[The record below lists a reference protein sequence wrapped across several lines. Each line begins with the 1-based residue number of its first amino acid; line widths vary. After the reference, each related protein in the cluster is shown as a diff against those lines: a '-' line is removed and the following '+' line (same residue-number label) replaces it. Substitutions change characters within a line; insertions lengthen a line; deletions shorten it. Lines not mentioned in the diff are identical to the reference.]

1 MCGIFGLVSNLWISE
16 AELAAKM
23 IKHRGPDDYG
33 ICREESLCLIHYRLA
48 IQDLSA
54 AGHQPMWSADGRY
67 CILVNGEIYNHWEL
81 RKELDEKYKFK
92 SQCDAETMLYAFVEW
107 NTDSFKRLNGIFAAV
122 IYDKLTQELFIVRD
136 PLGVKPCYY
145 LDTVEGFAFCSE
157 LKAFD
162 KLSNWDRSLDY
173 PAIFNYLNFLWSP
186 GEQTPFKW
194 VKKLLPGN
202 FLRYN
207 ISKRKIISCTS
218 YYKIPFDG
226 TYDQKTEEE
235 WVDLIDLALQKAVS
249 RQLLSD
255 VPVAYFISGGLDSSL
270 IAAIARTLQ
279 PNLKLKG
286 YTINSQMQSGADG
299 FADDLPYAKQV
310 ARLLNIDLE
319 IVSGELD
326 YLKEF
331 EEMVIQLDEP
341 QADVAPI
348 YVAHIAKEARK
359 NGYYVLIGGVGGDDL
374 FAGYRRHQAARY
386 DAWLMLLPSA
396 IRNLICKVG
405 VLGLGNGPRS
415 RRFNKFLSRHQYESI
430 DTVLAEN
437 YRWMD
442 RQELLKLFSESI
454 KRELESYDPTEILVK
469 NLAEIPEER
478 NALNKLLFWDM
489 KFFLG
494 DHNLNYSDKASM
506 QYGVELRVPFLDLE
520 LIELSTRIPPELKI
534 KNGISKYLLKKV
546 AERYLPHEIIYRSKT
561 GFGAPIRKW
570 IVFDHEKEVS
580 RQLEQLYELSNY
592 ALDKI
597 KIKQLLLKNKTNQ
610 IDASYCIQSL
620 LSISFWLKK
629 YCNLK

>member
-1 MCGIFGLVSNLWISE
+1 MCGIFGLISNNWQSE
-16 AELAAKM
+16 ATFAAQM

-33 ICREESLCLIHYRLA
+33 IYREESLCLIHYRLA

-81 RKELDEKYKFK
+81 RKELDEKYEFK

-173 PAIFNYLNFLWSP
+173 RAIFNYLNFLWSP

-226 TYDQKTEEE
+226 TYDQKTEVE
-235 WVDLIDLALQKAVS
+235 WIDLIDLALQKAVS

-270 IAAIARTLQ
+270 IAAIARKLLPDQ
-279 PNLKLKG
+279 PLKG
-286 YTINSQMQSGADG
+286 YTIQTNMQAGADG
-299 FADDLPYAKQV
+299 FADDLPYALQLSKF
-310 ARLLNIDLE
+310 LKIDLE
-319 IVSGELD
+319 VVDGTMDFIQ
-326 YLKEF
+326 EF
-331 EEMVIQLDEP
+331 EEMVVQLDEP
-341 QADVAPI
+341 QADIAPI
-348 YVAHIAKEARK
+348 YVSRIARK
-359 NGYYVLIGGVGGDDL
+359 ACSEGRYVLLGGVGGDDL
-374 FAGYRRHQAARY
+374 FAGYRRHQAVQP
-386 DAWLMLLPSA
+386 DKILMSLPFWVRKILFKISEN
-396 IRNLICKVG
+396 IPV
-405 VLGLGNGPRS
+405 NGS
-415 RRFNKFLSRHQYESI
+415 GIRRFKKFLVKYRHESVDDI
-430 DTVLAEN
+430 LTEN

-442 RQELLKLFSESI
+442 RDRLLNLFSD
-454 KRELESYDPTEILVK
+454 ELKKELNDYDPTEILI
-469 NLAEIPEER
+469 NGLNDIPDEHD
-478 NALNKLLFWDM
+478 ALNKLLFWDL
-489 KFFLG
+489 KYFLG
-494 DHNLNYSDKASM
+494 DHNFNYSDKASM
-506 QYGVELRVPFLDLE
+506 MHGVELRVPFLDLE
-520 LIELSTRIPPELKI
+520 LVELSTRIPPAMKV
-534 KNGISKYLLKKV
+534 KKGISKYLLKKV
-546 AERYLPHEIIYRSKT
+546 AERYLPNEIIYRSKT
-561 GFGAPIRKW
+561 GFGAPIRNWMMSTYKQEFNNKLNALQKNKL
-570 IVFDHEKEVS
+570 FDSKSITE
-580 RQLEQLYELSNY
+580 LYEANQSNKVDGSY
-592 ALDKI
+592 I
-597 KIKQLLLKNKTNQ
+597 LLELIAMN
-610 IDASYCIQSL
+610 AWMLAY
-620 LSISFWLKK
+620 KK
-629 YCNLK
+629 